1 MGLLDDLEE
10 EARRMREDEARK
22 AGEGGERE
30 RLWKEQLEPSMRNL
44 EAYLKRL
51 IEHLKLLKKRIRAVY
66 SVHGYGDVV
75 VHIDP
80 AFVIRSEG
88 AARSVEIVVEMVG
101 QVATEECP
109 LVVAETL
116 TRARTVASILQQ
128 HRLGGM
134 FDAVKNINGDV
145 TSAKFQAR
153 GKIPMQL
160 VVRAD
165 QESGVARFAFSNME
179 GFGQSVRQ
187 FTPAQMTEQLFD
199 ALGRFLTREDSG
211 FAQES
216 IAENVRRDLQT
227 KLQRE
232 QAKRE
237 WEAKLATQLAEDE
250 AKVLRS
256 LDASLR
262 PGLMS
267 GLRRLLGR

>member
-10 EARRMREDEARK
+10 EARRLREDEARK
-22 AGEGGERE
+22 AGLDDERE
-30 RLWKEQLEPSMRNL
+30 QLWKERLEPSMRAL
-44 EAYLKRL
+44 EDYLKRL
-51 IEHLKLLKKRIRAVY
+51 GENLKLLKKRLRAVY
-66 SVHGYGDVV
+66 TVHGYGDVV
-75 VHIDP
+75 VHVDP
-80 AFVIRSEG
+80 VFVIRSEG
-88 AARSVEIVVEMVG
+88 AARSMEIVVEMVG

-109 LVVAETL
+109 LVVADTL
-116 TRARTVASILQQ
+116 TRAKTVASILQQ

-134 FDAVKNINGDV
+134 FDANKNVNGDV

-153 GKIPMQL
+153 GKVPMQL
-160 VVRAD
+160 SVQAS
-165 QESGVARFAFSNME
+165 QESGMAKFSFSNME

-187 FTPAQMTEQLFD
+187 FNADQLDEKLFD
-199 ALGRFLTREDSG
+199 ALGRFLTREDNG

-216 IAENVRRDLQT
+216 IGENVRRDLQT

-237 WEAKLATQLAEDE
+237 WEAKLADQLAEDE
-250 AKVLRS
+250 TRVLRS